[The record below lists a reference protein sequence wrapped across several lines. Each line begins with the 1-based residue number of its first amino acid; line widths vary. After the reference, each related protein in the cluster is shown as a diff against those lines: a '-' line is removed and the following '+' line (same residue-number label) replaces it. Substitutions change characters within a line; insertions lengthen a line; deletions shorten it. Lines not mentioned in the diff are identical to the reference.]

1 MPIEARNLPIEVKQ
15 VVADMMKED
24 TNITVILSD
33 LLIKLSE
40 TRE

>member
-1 MPIEARNLPIEVKQ
+1 MPIEARTLPIEVKQ
-15 VVADMMKED
+15 VIADMMKED